1 MTLQQE
7 FEEAANLTYD
17 LELAR
22 QAGGQPG
29 MIALL
34 MAVLRVVKGAW

>member
-1 MTLQQE
+1 MTLQEQY
-7 FEEAANLTYD
+7 EEAAEMAYD

-22 QAGGQPG
+22 QEQGQPG

-34 MAVLRVVKGAW
+34 MAVLRVVKGTG